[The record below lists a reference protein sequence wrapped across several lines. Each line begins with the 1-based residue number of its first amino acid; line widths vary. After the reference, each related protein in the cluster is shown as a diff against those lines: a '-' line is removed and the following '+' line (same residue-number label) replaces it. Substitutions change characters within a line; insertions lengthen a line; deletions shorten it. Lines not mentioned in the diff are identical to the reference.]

1 MNSRAYKTVARKRA
15 CEGPQSPAESAV
27 ERQIGSKGWNTRGY
41 LPHCDKPGTLQMLT
55 FRLADAMPASRRHEW
70 EVLFQI
76 KDQREQRTRL
86 EAYLDQGCGE
96 CLLKNPRA
104 AEALEVV
111 IHRFDS
117 RRYRLAAWVVMP
129 NHFHA
134 LVELWTLPLGQLL
147 KAWKGVSAHAINRVL
162 DRSGQLW
169 QEDYWDRYIRD
180 GEHFGKARRYIES
193 NPVKAGLTSEAAA
206 WPWSSAN
213 PKWRWSSP
221 ERFERGH
228 LLHADGERFPE
239 WSPDRSADILVRSV
253 QEQEEKQAE
262 ESYEDRR

>member
-1 MNSRAYKTVARKRA
+1 
-15 CEGPQSPAESAV
+15 
-27 ERQIGSKGWNTRGY
+27 
-41 LPHCDKPGTLQMLT
+41 
-55 FRLADAMPASRRHEW
+55 
-70 EVLFQI
+70 
-76 KDQREQRTRL
+76 
-86 EAYLDQGCGE
+86 
-96 CLLKNPRA
+96 
-104 AEALEVV
+104 
-111 IHRFDS
+111 
-117 RRYRLAAWVVMP
+117 
-129 NHFHA
+129 
-134 LVELWTLPLGQLL
+134 
-147 KAWKGVSAHAINRVL
+147 VL

-193 NPVKAGLTSEAAA
+193 NPVKAGLTPEAAA